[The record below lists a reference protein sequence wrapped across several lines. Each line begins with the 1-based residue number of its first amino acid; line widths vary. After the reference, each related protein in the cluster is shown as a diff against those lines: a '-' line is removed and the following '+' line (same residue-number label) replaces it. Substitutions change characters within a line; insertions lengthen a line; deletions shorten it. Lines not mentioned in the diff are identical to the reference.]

1 MLENKLRAKIILWQV
16 LFLVCNHLLKWKSF
30 PFRWRV
36 VQICI
41 YLCTVWFS
49 IIPSNQFFPF
59 QSACLGQMKHSGPRT
74 ELLRY
79 LNFLPG
85 VTCIPFEFP
94 YIHCKPHRHVPTQRI
109 WFLRFF
115 VLKTDI
121 HFAHF
126 GLELGVV
133 FERKKRRVSTYLSF
147 QFQLKNKKEKETF
160 ANSLT

>member
-1 MLENKLRAKIILWQV
+1 MWQV

-59 QSACLGQMKHSGPRT
+59 QSACLGQMKHLEGTQARGQ
-74 ELLRY
+74 
-79 LNFLPG
+79 NFSDTWILSLG
-85 VTCIPFEFP
+85 IFP
-94 YIHCKPHRHVPTQRI
+94 WIHCKPHRYVPPQRI

-115 VLKTDI
+115 GLKTGI
-121 HFAHF
+121 TLCSFWF
-126 GLELGVV
+126 GIGYG
-133 FERKKRRVSTYLSF
+133 FRGKKRRITNVFVVSIP
-147 QFQLKNKKEKETF
+147 N
-160 ANSLT
+160 

>member
-1 MLENKLRAKIILWQV
+1 
-16 LFLVCNHLLKWKSF
+16 
-30 PFRWRV
+30 
-36 VQICI
+36 
-41 YLCTVWFS
+41 
-49 IIPSNQFFPF
+49 
-59 QSACLGQMKHSGPRT
+59 MKHSGPRT

-79 LNFLPG
+79 LDFLPG

>member
-1 MLENKLRAKIILWQV
+1 MLENKLRAKIILRQV

-30 PFRWRV
+30 PFRLLTRV
-36 VQICI
+36 VQICV
-41 YLCTVWFS
+41 YHCVVWFS

-59 QSACLGQMKHSGPRT
+59 QSTCLGQMKHSGPRT

-79 LNFLPG
+79 LDFLPG

-126 GLELGVV
+126 GLEL
-133 FERKKRRVSTYLSF
+133 KRQIRAYTTFFSLENHS
-147 QFQLKNKKEKETF
+147 QFQTKMSKVYIRF
-160 ANSLT
+160 